1 VNNRVDFSRNACVF
15 DRRHGAAIPSHELE
29 RLCQAAGLQPTAH
42 ILDVGAGTG
51 RIAIP
56 FATRGNRVV
65 ALEPAAGM
73 LAELRAKA
81 SDRAVL
87 AVVAEGAQ
95 LPFLDGSFDAVVI
108 ARLLYLTADW
118 RTILGEA
125 HRVLAAGGRLLH
137 EWGNGETGE
146 EWAQI
151 RDELRRLLE
160 EAGLLAPFHPGVRS
174 EAEVD
179 DHLAGLRLRRDS
191 QLDLG
196 PGPVIILREFLRR
209 LVEGEL
215 SYVWSVPED
224 VRTQSLPRL
233 QRWAEQT
240 FDLERPRPMPR
251 CIRWTVYRKDVA

>member
-1 VNNRVDFSRNACVF
+1 VNNRVDFSGNASF
-15 DRRHGAAIPSHELE
+15 YDRRHGAAIPSHELE
-29 RLCQAAGLQPTAH
+29 RLCQAAGLLPTAR

-56 FATRGNRVV
+56 FATRGNLVV

-73 LAELRAKA
+73 LTELRMKA
-81 SDRAVL
+81 GDTAVL
-87 AVVAEGAQ
+87 AVAAEAAR
-95 LPFLDGSFDAVVI
+95 LPFRDGSFDAIVI
-108 ARLLYLTADW
+108 ARLLYLTVDW
-118 RTILGEA
+118 RAILGEA
-125 HRVLAAGGRLLH
+125 HRVLAAGGRMLH
-137 EWGNGETGE
+137 EWGNGEADE

-160 EAGLLAPFHPGVRS
+160 AAGLSAPFHPGVRS

-179 DHLAGLRLRRDS
+179 DHLAGLRLRRES

-196 PGPVIILREFLRR
+196 PGPVSTLREFLRR

-215 SYVWSVPED
+215 SYVWSVPDD
-224 VRTQSLPRL
+224 VQTLSLPRL

-240 FDLERPRPMPR
+240 FDLERPHPMPR